1 MNVWLLFLSMMMT
14 HSGPCEVIANDRIL
28 GEDLA
33 KAVPA
38 FLDKIPGDAVI
49 GYSPAPGA
57 QRIFNSLE
65 LRRIGAPYGVAVA
78 PDAEACFEWK
88 LQTLTDDAVRTA
100 IRDALQSP
108 DAHVDVL
115 AISGK
120 QAPAG
125 KLKFPISGLLAS
137 TLTGP
142 DTPVTWRGEVLY
154 HGSRKF
160 SIWARVKI
168 SATMTRVVATQL
180 ILPGQTVAP
189 DQVRIETYDDF
200 PLRNDIARNLE
211 DVVGRMPR
219 RPLRTGLPVF
229 RADLI
234 EPLQVQRG
242 DLVDVT
248 AIAGAAQ
255 LRMPA
260 LAETPGRQ
268 GDMISLRN
276 PTTGKIFRGRI
287 EGKDKALVMAWP
299 FGNAISSEQTTSEQN
314 MPEQTMPRP
323 TRVQ

>member
-1 MNVWLLFLSMMMT
+1 MNIWLLFLSMIT
-14 HSGPCEVIANDRIL
+14 NASPCEMIANDRIL

-38 FLDKIPGDAVI
+38 FLSKMPGDAVV
-49 GYSPAPGA
+49 GYSPVPGA
-57 QRIFNSLE
+57 RRVFKSAELQRM
-65 LRRIGAPYGVAVA
+65 GAPYGVAVA
-78 PDAEACFEWK
+78 SDTEACFEWN
-88 LQTLTDDAVRTA
+88 LQPLTDDVVRAA
-100 IRDALQSP
+100 IHLSLQSP
-108 DAHVDVL
+108 DARIDVL
-115 AISGK
+115 SISRS

-125 KLKFPISGLLAS
+125 KVSFPLSGLLAS
-137 TLTGP
+137 TLT
-142 DTPVTWRGEVLY
+142 DAETPVTWRGEVLY

-160 SIWARVKI
+160 AIWARVKI

-211 DVVGRMPR
+211 EVVGRMSR
-219 RPLRTGLPVF
+219 RALRTGLPVF

-234 EPLQVQRG
+234 EPFQVQRG

-255 LRMPA
+255 LHVPA

-268 GDMISLRN
+268 GDLITLKNAHS
-276 PTTGKIFRGRI
+276 GKTFRARI
-287 EGKDKALVMAWP
+287 EGRDKALVMVWP
-299 FGNAISSEQTTSEQN
+299 ATEPTLPQ
-314 MPEQTMPRP
+314 P